1 MAWKTKKKDRKEH
14 GRSTWNSEK
23 RKDLIDLIK
32 RDVTQ
37 KDACAYVGL
46 PTSTLH
52 DWLNRD
58 ELLSEEYMR
67 AESFMDIATSNAIS
81 TAILNKKIDQM
92 DKAKLSMDWK
102 KRRDRRYTDKSDT
115 TSSVQVTIDP
125 EKKAELDEFIEN
137 NL

>member
-1 MAWKTKKKDRKEH
+1 M
-14 GRSTWNSEK
+14 
-23 RKDLIDLIK
+23 IK